1 MGYFSDHRLH
11 REGARDVRYGAEPA
25 DAGMRSRF
33 RILALDV
40 GDLEG
45 HVDKPHA
52 EFERRLMHRIG
63 GKCRGDARR
72 DAAMAPGRHLAVL
85 VEASLDAFHR
95 DSVQE
100 TVANVVF
107 PRPLHLYGG
116 AEFL

>member
-11 REGARDVRYGAEPA
+11 REGARDVRYGTEPA

-40 GDLEG
+40 GNLEG

-52 EFERRLMHRIG
+52 EFERRLMYRIG

-72 DAAMAPGRHLAVL
+72 DAAMAPGGHLAVL
-85 VEASLDAFHR
+85 VESGLDAFQR
-95 DSVQE
+95 DGVQGG
-100 TVANVVF
+100 VANVVVS
-107 PRPLHLYGG
+107 RPL
-116 AEFL
+116 